1 MTTVIRNQRH
11 VAQYMTSWHKAEV
24 EDTSKF
30 YSLRTTLYDNLIK
43 ESLIKHSMKL
53 VTWSK
58 NVIGLCQELNFN

>member
-53 VTWSK
+53 VT
-58 NVIGLCQELNFN
+58 